1 MNIKGALDKAKKLA
15 EEHQPQV
22 DKAIDSARNAIK
34 KHTPNSVDKG
44 VDEAAEKAKD
54 EI

>member
-1 MNIKGALDKAKKLA
+1 MNIKGALGKAKKLA

-22 DKAIDSARNAIK
+22 DKAIDSARSAIK
-34 KHTPNSVDKG
+34 KHAPHSADKG
-44 VDEAAEKAKD
+44 VDSAAEKAKD